1 MEISNPLATGHGI
14 QLSEALG
21 MGGMVTGLGMVI
33 VFSVLATLMVIL
45 MLFKVIFARNTAS
58 DSLPK
63 AEEIQPA
70 PASTVPAAAAK
81 KDDMDEEELIAV
93 LTAAVAASLN
103 TSTYNLK
110 IKSYRRIDNKKP
122 AWNKA
127 GIRET
132 INSRF

>member
-1 MEISNPLATGHGI
+1 MEMSNALATGHGI

-21 MGGMVTGLGMVI
+21 IGCMVTGLGMVI